1 MPDDEIFRRL
11 SALEQK
17 QSAIEARLDS
27 ELRHIE
33 SDLKDLKL
41 GMSSIDSKLDET
53 NVNIASI
60 NTNGQ
65 LARQHSTWNEKII
78 FAIIAFVVGA
88 AAFVLGKVV

>member
-17 QSAIEARLDS
+17 QSAIKARLDS